1 MADIVLITD
10 GPVRHTS
17 NDIQE
22 LRLAVDVSG
31 YDELDLLLTVQDD
44 IGTDISVR
52 ILTAMQMESEEGW
65 TVVGSA
71 FNTIGAGSSTKRNL
85 SGFLKYVRYELVT
98 NTTATFEVSGVGRR
112 WA

>member
-17 NDIQE
+17 SELQE
-22 LRLAVDVSG
+22 LRLAADVSS

-44 IGTDISVR
+44 VGTSISVR
-52 ILTAMQMESEEGW
+52 ILTAMQMESTEGW
-65 TVVGSA
+65 TVLDTFS
-71 FNTIGAGSSTKRNL
+71 TIGAGSSTKKNF

-98 NTTATFEVSGVGRR
+98 NTTTTFEVSGVGRR